1 MSTKDRRHQ
10 EDTHIADKLSV
21 FSTLNKGNTPVTRQ
35 ETAQHGYSL
44 DQSMALGQDRSGQIT
59 PMATS
64 PKLQMDLWVY
74 AAYSYPSGPNCMNV
88 LM

>member
-1 MSTKDRRHQ
+1 MSTEDRRRR

-35 ETAQHGYSL
+35 ETAQHGYNL
-44 DQSMALGQDRSGQIT
+44 EQRVALGQDRSGQIM

-64 PKLQMDLWVY
+64 PRLQMGLWVY
-74 AAYSYPSGPNCMNV
+74 AAYSYQSDRIA
-88 LM
+88 